1 MLGRVH
7 NVATAVWSAL
17 AGGAAAGFLAREA
30 LGLRQPLVALAWLV
44 GAAIPVAAFARR
56 RSRDSRRPL
65 ARRRSREGGRCP
77 LARRRGERGQAAVE
91 FVADVLLAALVL
103 GALVAVSPRFDGRSF
118 GGFLA
123 FRIVCTIERDCHD
136 GDGSLRRAYGTRDAA
151 LVRDLAPNLVYEP
164 GERQLPVDWRDCR
177 RVACAEAPDEPD
189 LDVHRTH
196 AGERATAFTRI
207 LRRGGRTY
215 LQYWFYYPD
224 SRSTWAGS
232 DDLWDRAW
240 GHAEDRGF
248 VGETP
253 AYPGTHRDDWEAYA
267 IRIDPG
273 GRAWVRASS
282 HRHWQGCMRLWCKN
296 RWTARTGWTR
306 VSRGSHAGHIP
317 IRHELRGGP
326 HWVYPR
332 QIVPLSPGGESP
344 RPLLLPDAPRRRVH
358 RVPLLPGHDLDERT
372 TTGEGFRLVPLE
384 TLDARGYRPIDEGV
398 RPPWQKDA
406 YWDPE
411 SDES

>member
-1 MLGRVH
+1 VLGRVH
-7 NVATAVWSAL
+7 TVATVLWSAL

-30 LGLRQPLVALAWLV
+30 LGLRQPLVAIAWLL
-44 GAAIPVAAFARR
+44 GAALPAAALAHQ
-56 RSRDSRRPL
+56 RSRDGR
-65 ARRRSREGGRCP
+65 RCP
-77 LARRRGERGQAAVE
+77 LARSRDQRGQAAVE
-91 FVADVLLAALVL
+91 FVALVLLAALVL
-103 GALVAVSPRFDGRSF
+103 GTLVAASPRFDGRSF

-136 GDGSLRRAYGTRDAA
+136 GDGSLTRAYGARDAA
-151 LVRDLAPNLVYEP
+151 LVRDLAPNLVHER

-207 LRRGGRTY
+207 LRRGGKTY
-215 LQYWFYYPD
+215 VQYWFYYPD

-232 DDLWDRAW
+232 DELWDRAW
-240 GHAEDRGF
+240 DHAEGRGL
-248 VGETP
+248 VGEAP

-282 HRHWQGCMRLWCKN
+282 HRHWQSCKELWCKN
-296 RWTARTGWTR
+296 RWTGRTGWIR

-317 IRHELRGGP
+317 LRHALRRTP
-326 HWVYPR
+326 AWVLPR
-332 QIVPLSPGGESP
+332 QILLPGESG
-344 RPLLLPDAPRRRVH
+344 AETH

-372 TTGEGFRLVPLE
+372 TTGEGLRLVPLE

-398 RPPWQKDA
+398 RPPWQKDS

>member
-1 MLGRVH
+1 VLGKVH
-7 NVATAVWSAL
+7 TVATALWTAL

-30 LGLRQPLVALAWLV
+30 LGLRQPLVALAWLL
-44 GAAIPVAAFARR
+44 GAAIPVIT
-56 RSRDSRRPL
+56 L
-65 ARRRSREGGRCP
+65 ARRCGGRCP
-77 LARRRGERGQAAVE
+77 LAFGQRSRDGGRCRCPRAHDERAQASVE
-91 FVADVLLAALVL
+91 FVSLVFLAALLL
-103 GALVAVSPRFDGRSF
+103 GALVAVYPRFDGRSF

-123 FRIVCTIERDCHD
+123 FRIVCTIERNCHD
-136 GDGSLRRAYGTRDAA
+136 RDRALTRAYGARDAA
-151 LVRDLAPNLVYEP
+151 LVRDLAPNVVYEP

-215 LQYWFYYPD
+215 VQYWFYYPD

-232 DDLWDRAW
+232 DVLWDRAW
-240 GHAEDRGF
+240 DYAQDRGF
-248 VGETP
+248 VRQAP

-267 IRIDPG
+267 VRIDPD
-273 GRAWVRASS
+273 GRARVRASS
-282 HRHWQGCMRLWCKN
+282 HRHWQGCKRLWCKN

-317 IRHELRGGP
+317 LRHELRG
-326 HWVYPR
+326 WPR
-332 QIVPLSPGGESP
+332 WIHPLQTQ
-344 RPLLLPDAPRRRVH
+344 PLLLPDAQRPRIH
-358 RVPLLPGHDLDERT
+358 TVPLLPGHDLSERT
-372 TTGEGFRLVPLE
+372 TTGEGLRLVPLE
-384 TLDARGYRPIDEGV
+384 TLDARGYRPIDEDV

>member
-7 NVATAVWSAL
+7 TVATAVWSAL

-44 GAAIPVAAFARR
+44 GAAIPLAV
-56 RSRDSRRPL
+56 L
-65 ARRRSREGGRCP
+65 ARRRCRDGRCP
-77 LARRRGERGQAAVE
+77 LARRHAERGQTTVE
-91 FVADVLLAALVL
+91 FVALVLLATLVL
-103 GALVAVSPRFDGRSF
+103 GALVVASPRFDGRSF

-136 GDGSLRRAYGTRDAA
+136 GDRSLTRAYGTRDAA

-240 GHAEDRGF
+240 GHAEDRGI
-248 VGETP
+248 VGGTP

-267 IRIDPG
+267 IRIDRG

-282 HRHWQGCMRLWCKN
+282 HRHWQGCERLSCKN

-317 IRHELRGGP
+317 LRHELRGGP
-326 HWVYPR
+326 RWVYPR
-332 QIVPLSPGGESP
+332 QI
-344 RPLLLPDAPRRRVH
+344 LLPGVSPPRLH

-372 TTGEGFRLVPLE
+372 TTGEGLRLVPLE
-384 TLDARGYRPIDEGV
+384 TVDPGTYRPLERDVI
-398 RPPWQKDA
+398 PPWDKEA
-406 YWDPE
+406 YPDPLAGK
-411 SDES
+411 S